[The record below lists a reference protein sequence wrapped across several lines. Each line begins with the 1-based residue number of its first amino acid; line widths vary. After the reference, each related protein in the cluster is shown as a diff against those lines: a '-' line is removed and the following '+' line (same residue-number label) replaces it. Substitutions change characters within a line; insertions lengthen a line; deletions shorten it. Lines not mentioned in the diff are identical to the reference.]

1 VVDFAEVRAKTV
13 AQFVPANAEVVG
25 VGLLPEHVV
34 VSDANQGLFV
44 LERPDEGGGRATFWT
59 QFLDLLPYLGFAA
72 VLAAGLLVPRM
83 LASRA
88 GATIG
93 VPVPGAEPVR
103 RRRRA

>member
-1 VVDFAEVRAKTV
+1 VVDFAEVRPKTV
-13 AQFVPANAEVVG
+13 AQFVPANAEVMG

-44 LERPDEGGGRATFWT
+44 LERPDEGGGRATFWS
-59 QFLDLLPYLGFAA
+59 QFLSIFPYLGFAA
-72 VLAAGLLVPRM
+72 MMAAGLLVPRM

-88 GATIG
+88 GATVG
-93 VPVPGAEPVR
+93 MPAPGAEPVR